1 MRATLFL
8 SSLFA
13 VSLIGG
19 AALAERP
26 SEGAESRRPIRD
38 HKLQEVRPHEAST
51 VREPTAVVHHEK
63 SSATREPRAIKEL
76 PSRGDNIDR
85 SYAAHAAMSGDNVHQ
100 NAKSDSTKV
109 NKVYEA
115 ARNCSE
121 LTSDCSSTRGKSAG
135 NSSDASA
142 AKKDDKHEMTA
153 RERAKAQEMIKMLN
167 KMMCERHA
175 ATCADYL

>member
-38 HKLQEVRPHEAST
+38 HKIQELRPHEACT
-51 VREPTAVVHHEK
+51 VREHALVVHHEK
-63 SSATREPRAIKEL
+63 TSAREPRAIKEM
-76 PSRGDNIDR
+76 PTRGDNIDR
-85 SYAAHAAMSGDNVHQ
+85 SYAAHALRTTDKGHQ
-100 NAKSDSTKV
+100 NANPGSKTI
-109 NKVYEA
+109 NKVYLQ
-115 ARNCSE
+115 ARNCSD
-121 LTSDCSSTRGKSAG
+121 LTADCAKVHGKPAG
-135 NSSDASA
+135 NGSDGKAA
-142 AKKDDKHEMTA
+142 AKTDEKPKMT
-153 RERAKAQEMIKMLN
+153 RAQTQEMVDKLH

-175 ATCADYL
+175 SACADNL